1 MFIGWGSIKKHT
13 KVGVF
18 PRYSAQKF
26 KQKNTSKFNRK
37 KHNPIQKYLNIEY
50 TCDREYDF
58 NRENNAEYWYLSYKK
73 TPLLSEYW
81 NKQSILAVQVRN
93 SQYWQS
99 TTL

>member
-1 MFIGWGSIKKHT
+1 MRKYSKKHT

-18 PRYSAQKF
+18 SRYSAQKF

-58 NRENNAEYWYLSYKK
+58 NRENNAEYWHLSYKK
-73 TPLLSEYW
+73 INKAFWQFRSEIVNTDKARHN
-81 NKQSILAVQVRN
+81 NKQSIVTVQK
-93 SQYWQS
+93 
-99 TTL
+99 